1 MVYGVWSTPEAS
13 LDQGTSFEA
22 EVIKE
27 LCTSYSIKK
36 SRTTPYHPEGNGQ
49 CERFNLTVHEL
60 LQTLPAEKKRRWPE
74 HLKELCYAYNAT
86 PHSTTGYSPFYLMF
100 GRDPRLPINQLVEIE
115 ETQGHQLSTS
125 ITKHQTELR
134 DAHQRAAARL
144 AKEADTRK
152 KRFDRHSRTKVTPIE
167 VGHRVLVRDRTICG
181 RNKVQDRWSTRVH
194 KVVKQLDNGAYVI
207 EPADGHGSTRIVSQ
221 AELQTCLPSVLQR
234 TPERTRQRLPR
245 EPQQADSSDD
255 DSHVGIAIDIVPP
268 PCATA
273 EPDTDVTS
281 SDGNSDESIADD
293 SGTVCGAC

>member
-1 MVYGVWSTPEAS
+1 
-13 LDQGTSFEA
+13 
-22 EVIKE
+22 
-27 LCTSYSIKK
+27 
-36 SRTTPYHPEGNGQ
+36 
-49 CERFNLTVHEL
+49 
-60 LQTLPAEKKRRWPE
+60 
-74 HLKELCYAYNAT
+74 
-86 PHSTTGYSPFYLMF
+86 MF

-273 EPDTDVTS
+273 ERDTDVTS
-281 SDGNSDESIADD
+281 IDRNSDGSIADD
-293 SGTVCGAC
+293 LGTDNELSVRPVRRSTRSTAGHHSNRYNLPMSVLKK